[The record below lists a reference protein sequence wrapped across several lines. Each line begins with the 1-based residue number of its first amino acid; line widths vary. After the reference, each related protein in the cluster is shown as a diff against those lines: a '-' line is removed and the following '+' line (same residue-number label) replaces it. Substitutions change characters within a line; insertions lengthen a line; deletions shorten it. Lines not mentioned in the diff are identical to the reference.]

1 MKLNREVSQL
11 SWLEVKHF
19 VLDYSFWMRGP
30 LFGIVLFN
38 FRERSEL
45 TSILTSETSVNYYL
59 FIHFLRSNIFFSK
72 MLWTIK

>member
-59 FIHFLRSNIFFSK
+59 FIHFFTFKHIFFK
-72 MLWTIK
+72 NVMDY